1 MSDQGYGGPSAD
13 QIGRAVG
20 SAVADAI
27 NRALGGLTSSVE
39 RVNSSVSGLKGS
51 VDATRSSVGEVARG
65 VGQVA
70 TEVGRVKDGVH
81 AVTVS
86 VKDVQS
92 SVDRN
97 LHRVEQTVQDFRSGL
112 FDRLKEELDAIRDV
126 KTEVN
131 RSTMAAVQAA
141 LSKFLGDLE
150 GLKTAVRLSL
160 VQVAEMFGKSVYRQK
175 AICGKYDALE
185 QGVLEAYETDIR
197 RLGAPLYEFIEKEY
211 APMTGRWENFIEDTD
226 EFFQE
231 QSQSHFER
239 RRQLDQRPRE
249 RVKSAKESFLER
261 SSSHAERIAT
271 DSPPP
276 PYGNALYELECFLV
290 ESGERQQV
298 LSSLAAEAQTGF
310 LWAEGVLEAPL
321 EMSWRRA
328 DEIEIGQLLEAIQ
341 ALQRRGVLPE
351 SAADFLTHSILAHG
365 IEITHPTANYQS

>member
-1 MSDQGYGGPSAD
+1 MSDQGYSGPSAD

-27 NRALGGLTSSVE
+27 ERALGSALGKLSGSIENVQKAVGGVQQEVKGTTVS
-39 RVNSSVSGLKGS
+39 VNSVAGK
-51 VDATRSSVGEVARG
+51 VDGVAGKVGEIGSKVDDVKDS
-65 VGQVA
+65 VGQV
-70 TEVGRVKDGVH
+70 RD
-81 AVTVS
+81 S
-86 VKDVQS
+86 VK
-92 SVDRN
+92 N
-97 LHRVEQTVQDFRSGL
+97 LQDGL

-197 RLGAPLYEFIEKEY
+197 RLGAPLYEFVEREY

-231 QSQSHFER
+231 QSQSHVER

-249 RVKSAKESFLER
+249 RVRSAKESFLER
-261 SSSHAERIAT
+261 TSSHAERIAT

-276 PYGNALYELECFLV
+276 PCGDALYELECFLV
-290 ESGERQQV
+290 ESGECQQV
-298 LSSLAAEAQTGF
+298 LSSLAADAGTGF
-310 LWAEGVLEAPL
+310 LWAEGVLETPL

-328 DEIEIGQLLEAIQ
+328 DEGESGQLLQAIQ
-341 ALQRRGVLPE
+341 RLQQRGVLPE
-351 SAADFLTHSILAHG
+351 SAAEFLTHSISAHG
-365 IEITHPTANYQS
+365 IEIPRSEANYQP

>member
-13 QIGRAVG
+13 QIGSAVGRAVG

-27 NRALGGLTSSVE
+27 ERALGKLNGSIENVRQAVGGVQEEVNKTTGS
-39 RVNSSVSGLKGS
+39 VNSVAGR
-51 VDATRSSVGEVARG
+51 VDVVARG
-65 VGQVA
+65 VDLIVGKVDAVEGTVRESLGQVR
-70 TEVGRVKDGVH
+70 G
-81 AVTVS
+81 AVET
-86 VKDVQS
+86 
-92 SVDRN
+92 
-97 LHRVEQTVQDFRSGL
+97 LQDGL

-175 AICGKYDALE
+175 AICEKYGALE

-231 QSQSHFER
+231 QSQSHVER

-249 RVKSAKESFLER
+249 RVRSAKESFLER
-261 SSSHAERIAT
+261 TSSHAERIAT

-276 PYGNALYELECFLV
+276 PHGNALYELECFLV
-290 ESGERQQV
+290 ESGDRQQV
-298 LSSLAAEAQTGF
+298 LSSLAADAGSGF
-310 LWAEGVLEAPL
+310 LWAEGVLETPL

-328 DEIEIGQLLEAIQ
+328 DEGEIGQLLQAIQ
-341 ALQRRGVLPE
+341 SLQQRGVLPE
-351 SAADFLTHSILAHG
+351 SAAEFLTHSISAHG
-365 IEITHPTANYQS
+365 IEIPRSEANYQP

>member
-13 QIGRAVG
+13 QIGGAVG
-20 SAVADAI
+20 RAVADAI
-27 NRALGGLTSSVE
+27 SRALGELKSSMDSVRDAVGRAQEAVKTSVDGVSGKVDNVAGKVDGIAGRVDGVASKVDGVKETVENSAGQVTHSVE
-39 RVNSSVSGLKGS
+39 KL
-51 VDATRSSVGEVARG
+51 
-65 VGQVA
+65 QV
-70 TEVGRVKDGVH
+70 
-81 AVTVS
+81 
-86 VKDVQS
+86 
-92 SVDRN
+92 
-97 LHRVEQTVQDFRSGL
+97 GL

-231 QSQSHFER
+231 QSQSHVER
-239 RRQLDQRPRE
+239 RRQLDQRPRD
-249 RVKSAKESFLER
+249 RVRSAKESFLER
-261 SSSHAERIAT
+261 TASHAERIAT

-276 PYGNALYELECFLV
+276 PHGNALYELECFLV

-298 LSSLAAEAQTGF
+298 LSSLAADAGTGF
-310 LWAEGVLEAPL
+310 LWAEGILETPL

-328 DEIEIGQLLEAIQ
+328 DEGEIGQLLQAIQ
-341 ALQRRGVLPE
+341 SLQQRGVLPE
-351 SAADFLTHSILAHG
+351 SAAEFLTHSISAHG
-365 IEITHPTANYQS
+365 IEIPRSEANYQP